1 MTVGKKKR
9 SKEKDQ
15 VQCFYTLRPSC
26 RNEAIIGL
34 LKLAGKVNNDLLDI
48 AIVGH
53 SAAERINYIE
63 SLKVI
68 RGDIDRKL
76 LEYVCLSFDKK
87 KRRVIGLTKI
97 HEAMSTMKVI
107 RLKLHEQINFAAMGL
122 AVRSQSSI
130 TVPSFFRIETMKLNR
145 RKEISSINNISS
157 YLNT

>member
-1 MTVGKKKR
+1 M
-9 SKEKDQ
+9 
-15 VQCFYTLRPSC
+15 
-26 RNEAIIGL
+26 
-34 LKLAGKVNNDLLDI
+34 LAGKLTNDLLDI

-63 SLKVI
+63 SLGVI
-68 RGDIDRKL
+68 RVAIDRKL
-76 LEYVCLSFDKK
+76 LEYACLSFDKK
-87 KRRVIGLTKI
+87 KRRVIGLTII

-122 AVRSQSSI
+122 AVRSQLSI